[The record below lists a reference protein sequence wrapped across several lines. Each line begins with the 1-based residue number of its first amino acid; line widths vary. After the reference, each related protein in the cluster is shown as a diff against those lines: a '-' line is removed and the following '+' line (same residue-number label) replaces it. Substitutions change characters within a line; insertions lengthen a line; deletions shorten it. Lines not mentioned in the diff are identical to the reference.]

1 MKRRPFTFGADSQRT
16 WRSLDEF
23 ADSATFREALAAEFP
38 EGAEQPDGVSR
49 RSFVTLMGASLG
61 LAGLTGCRRPEEKIL
76 PYTKA
81 PEDVVPGR
89 PMFYATAMPF
99 YGTAVGLLVESHEG
113 RPTKIE
119 GNPKHPDSQGGA
131 SAWIQASLL
140 ELYDPERVTQ
150 PLQGDRPAAPEAAEA
165 AITGAGKGLSDG
177 KRLAIV
183 TTEHRS
189 PTTSGEL
196 AKIKSQWA
204 GARILRWEAF
214 SRANARAGGQL
225 AFAKPVEPV
234 YRADKARV
242 LVSLDADFFNHD
254 GSPLKIARGFSRGRK
269 PGADMNRLY
278 VVESGFSI
286 TGSMADHRIRM
297 RSAAIG
303 GLAAALCKALDGLGV
318 KVAGSLPAAGVLGP
332 AEQKLVDALAR
343 DLALHKGKGLVV
355 AGERQPPAVHALA
368 LLVNHA
374 LGNIGGPDAPVSLG
388 KPWSDDAEGAEA
400 LADLTKALG
409 AGEIDVLVIL
419 GGNPVYDAPGDVDF
433 GAAMAKAKVSIHL
446 ADSPNETSARASWV
460 VPRAHTLETW
470 SDLVAEDGTTSI
482 VQPLIAPLHGGKT
495 DAEVLSLLR
504 GERRSAHELVTATW
518 DGKLGAK
525 AFGLSWRK
533 ALHEGVIEGSVG
545 SFELA
550 PPQPGALALPA
561 DAGGLEITFAPD
573 SHAFDGRFA
582 NSGWMQ
588 EMPDPMSKL
597 TWDNGALVSPET
609 ARKLGV
615 AEGDLLSISA
625 DGRGSVKVPAVVQ
638 PGQADDSIALTL
650 GQGRSKVGKVGKGV
664 GFSVAAL
671 RRTGKLGFAAAKVS
685 KSGETHKLARTQE
698 HHNMEGRDL
707 VRTTSLT
714 KRLGGE
720 RSGPAH
726 GGGEHGGGH
735 KAHGADHGP
744 VHLPQLFEAPTYTG
758 QRWAMAIDLN
768 SCIGC
773 NACMV
778 GCQAENNIPV
788 VGKTGV
794 LRSREMHW
802 IRIDRYFVGEN
813 INDPTVVMQPM
824 TCQQCENA
832 PCESVC
838 PVGATTHSP
847 EGLNDMAYNRCIG
860 TRYCANNCPFKVRRF
875 NYFNYT
881 KNTPELHKMAMNPDV
896 TVRDRGVMEKCTYC
910 VQRINQAKISA
921 HKGGKNVVEDGAITT
936 ACQQT
941 CPTAAITFGDLSDPH
956 SRLNALLAEGRDYKL
971 LEEINVRPRTSYLER
986 VRNPNPELG

>member
-1 MKRRPFTFGADSQRT
+1 MTRRPFTFGADTERT

-38 EGAEQPDGVSR
+38 EGAETPDGVSR

-81 PEDVVPGR
+81 PEEIIPGR

-99 YGTAVGLLVESHEG
+99 HGTAIGLLVESHEG

-140 ELYDPERVTQ
+140 ELYDPERVTA
-150 PLQGDRPAAPEAAEA
+150 PMQGERPATREAAEA
-165 AITGAGKGLSDG
+165 AVQGAGRAVTDG

-189 PTTSGEL
+189 PTTNAEL
-196 AKIKSQWA
+196 AKIKAQWA
-204 GARILRWEAF
+204 GARVVRWEAF
-214 SRANARAGGQL
+214 SRANSRAGARL
-225 AFAKPVEPV
+225 AFGKPLEPV
-234 YRADKARV
+234 YRADRARV
-242 LVSLDADFFNHD
+242 LVSLDADFFHHD
-254 GSPLKIARGFSRGRK
+254 CSPLKTARGFSRGRK
-269 PGADMNRLY
+269 PGPEMNRLY
-278 VVESGFSI
+278 VVESGFTI
-286 TGSMADHRIRM
+286 TGSSADHRIRM
-297 RSAAIG
+297 RSSAIG
-303 GLAAALCKALDGLGV
+303 GVAAALCQALEGQGIHVAKALPE
-318 KVAGSLPAAGVLGP
+318 AGALTPAQ
-332 AEQKLVDALAR
+332 QKLVEALAK
-343 DLALHKGKGLVV
+343 DLAANKGKGLVV

-368 LLVNHA
+368 LLANHA

-388 KPWSDDAEGAEA
+388 KPWSEDAEGAEA
-400 LADLTKALG
+400 LSEVTKALH
-409 AGEIDVLVIL
+409 AGEIDVLVVL
-419 GGNPVYDAPGDVDF
+419 GGNPVYDAPSDVDF
-433 GAAMAKAKVSIHL
+433 GAAMAKAKVSLHL
-446 ADSPNETSARASWV
+446 ADAPNETSAKASWV
-460 VPRAHTLETW
+460 VPRAHTLEAW

-482 VQPLIAPLHGGKT
+482 VQPLIAPLFGGKT
-495 DAEVLSLLR
+495 DAELLSLLR
-504 GERRSAHELVTATW
+504 GERKSAHDLVTTTW

-525 AFGLSWRK
+525 SFALPWRK
-533 ALHEGVIEGSVG
+533 ALHEGLVEGEAAA
-545 SFELA
+545 FELA
-550 PPQPGALALPA
+550 PPQPGGLALGA
-561 DAGGLEITFAPD
+561 DPGGLEITFAPD

-597 TWDNGALVSPET
+597 TWDNAALLSPAT

-615 AEGDLLSISA
+615 SDGHWLSISA
-625 DGRGSVKVPAVVQ
+625 DGGGTVKVPALVQ

-650 GQGRSKVGKVGKGV
+650 GQGRSRVGKVGTGV
-664 GFSVAAL
+664 GFATGAL
-671 RRTGKLGFAAAKVS
+671 RRTGKLGFAAARATAA
-685 KSGETHKLARTQE
+685 GGTHKLAQTQE
-698 HHNMEGRDL
+698 HHVMEGRDL

-714 KRLGGE
+714 RHLGGE
-720 RSGPAH
+720 RPGPTH
-726 GGGEHGGGH
+726 GGHAEHGG
-735 KAHGADHGP
+735 AGADRGP
-744 VHLPQLFEAPTYTG
+744 VHLPQLFEGPKYTG

-778 GCQAENNIPV
+778 ACQSENNIPV
-788 VGKTGV
+788 VGKSGV

-802 IRIDRYFVGEN
+802 IRVDRYYVGDN
-813 INDPTVVMQPM
+813 FNDPTAVMQPM
-824 TCQQCENA
+824 TCQECENA

-881 KNTPELHKMAMNPDV
+881 KHTPELHKMAMNPDV

-910 VQRINQAKISA
+910 VQRINQAKIAA
-921 HKGGKNVVEDGAITT
+921 HKSGKDVVEDGAITT

-971 LEEINVRPRTSYLER
+971 LEEINIRPRTSYLER